1 MGCNYQRLIGINGR
15 VICRISIV
23 NQISYETG
31 FFRTILRESTEE
43 SIKLLH
49 NIDPFNR
56 TANVGESHHR
66 WRKPCDIIKFIQ
78 QNFALKT
85 MDRKCVKCLNF
96 TGNGSKID
104 TYNYNQ
110 KETAETY
117 WWAKTAWKVCNS
129 RQTYRGNF
137 A

>member
-56 TANVGESHHR
+56 TANVGESHHITSQM
-66 WRKPCDIIKFIQ
+66 K
-78 QNFALKT
+78 KT
-85 MDRKCVKCLNF
+85 MRHHKIHSTEFYFEDHGLKMREMSKFYRK
-96 TGNGSKID
+96 
-104 TYNYNQ
+104 
-110 KETAETY
+110 
-117 WWAKTAWKVCNS
+117 WKQN
-129 RQTYRGNF
+129 RHL
-137 A
+137 